1 MTNPP
6 FIFILIKR
14 FEKSTASVTW
24 AFSSVGQS
32 IRLITGGSWVRVP
45 EGPPTYTDNL
55 QHGKIPERPKGTD
68 CKSVVFDFGGSNPP
82 LPTTIGVTFMVTPY
96 LFCLKALWD
105 KGFRGFIYQNRTF
118 TKMYKFFENL
128 LKSTVICRKLVV
140 SLS

>member
-1 MTNPP
+1 MLNFRLTNPP

-45 EGPPTYTDNL
+45 EGPPTYTNNL
-55 QHGKIPERPKGTD
+55 YHGKIPERPKGTD

-82 LPTTIGVTFMVTPY
+82 LPTIEELSVLVTP
-96 LFCLKALWD
+96 LF
-105 KGFRGFIYQNRTF
+105 F
-118 TKMYKFFENL
+118 
-128 LKSTVICRKLVV
+128 
-140 SLS
+140 